1 MPEAAIKDPP
11 RGLPGLTFTQESTVR
26 LISTAYIREPAMGP
40 LADDAASLAV
50 LERLEALTSRR
61 QDHGMPLPAGLKR
74 SELLTASS
82 GYGYTYVNAAFC
94 YTRPT
99 GNRFNGPERGAWYAC
114 WGDAMSETAQAEVG
128 WHLTRELE
136 NTGIFENVTDYREL
150 IAGFTAQM
158 IDLRHC
164 PGAPFLDPDPAISY
178 GEGQRLAREVL
189 EAGYA
194 GLLYPSM
201 RRPGGLCLAALR
213 PHTVQNIRQ
222 GATWRFTWSGRPEP
236 AIEKI

>member
-1 MPEAAIKDPP
+1 MTDPP
-11 RGLPGLTFTQESTVR
+11 RGLPACTFTQESTVR
-26 LISTAYIREPAMGP
+26 LISTAFIQEPAMGP
-40 LADDAASLAV
+40 LADDAAGLAV

-61 QDHGMPLPAGLKR
+61 QDRDMPLPAGLKR

-114 WGDAMSETAQAEVG
+114 WGDAMQETAQAEVG

-136 NTGIFENVTDYREL
+136 NPGILENVTHYREL
-150 IAGFTAQM
+150 ISGFTAPM
-158 IDLRHC
+158 IDLRAC
-164 PGAPFLDPDPAISY
+164 LGAPFLDPDPAIGY

-189 EAGYA
+189 QAGYA
-194 GLLYPSM
+194 GLIYPSV

-222 GATWRFTWSGRPEP
+222 GVAWRFTWSGNREP
-236 AIEKI
+236 KVSKI